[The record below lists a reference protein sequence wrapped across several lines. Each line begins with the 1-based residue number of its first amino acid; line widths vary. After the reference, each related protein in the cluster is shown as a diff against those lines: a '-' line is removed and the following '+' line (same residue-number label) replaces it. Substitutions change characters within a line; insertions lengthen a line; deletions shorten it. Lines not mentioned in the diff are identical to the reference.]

1 MLVHIGHLAHRLHQ
15 QHKAFQRGA
24 QAVKKD
30 RLEQIVQRA
39 AAHRMATG
47 LHIARGGNKDHGT
60 VKTLQQRVVDQRDAL
75 PVRQIVVEQHQ
86 PRLML
91 LDQLARLLQRGRDA
105 RHAQM
110 EMLLDKLAVQIGE
123 MRLIFHNHY
132 FERLSVVHEKFLSKR
147 RTGTG

>member
-1 MLVHIGHLAHRLHQ
+1 
-15 QHKAFQRGA
+15 
-24 QAVKKD
+24 
-30 RLEQIVQRA
+30 
-39 AAHRMATG
+39 
-47 LHIARGGNKDHGT
+47 
-60 VKTLQQRVVDQRDAL
+60 
-75 PVRQIVVEQHQ
+75 
-86 PRLML
+86 ML